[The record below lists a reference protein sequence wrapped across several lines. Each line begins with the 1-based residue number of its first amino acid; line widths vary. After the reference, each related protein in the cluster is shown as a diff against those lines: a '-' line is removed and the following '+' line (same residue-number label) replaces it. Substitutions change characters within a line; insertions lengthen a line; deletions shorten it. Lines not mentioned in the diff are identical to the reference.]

1 MRALLILLLAGCG
14 NTADIDANWK
24 TSAGQVGDWIA
35 SVFGAAP
42 AQMIRE
48 DLNQLKDLFADLFSS
63 GRSSLS
69 PHSFQEPV

>member
-1 MRALLILLLAGCG
+1 VNFAPTMDGGTEIRVHLQY
-14 NTADIDANWK
+14 DPP
-24 TSAGQVGDWIA
+24 AGQVGDWIA

-42 AQMIRE
+42 SQMIRE
-48 DLNQLKDLFADLFSS
+48 DLSQLRDLFSS